1 MPRPWRDAH
10 TERAR
15 LLRQSGTDAERRL
28 WSVLRNQR
36 LGGVKFRRQYAI
48 GNYIADFVCIEQRLV
63 VELDG
68 SQHAD
73 AVDYDTALSAW
84 FAASGYRVLR
94 LWNNEVLRNIENATE
109 AIWAVLQDASGST
122 R

>member
-1 MPRPWRDAH
+1 MPPPWRDAH
-10 TERAR
+10 TDRAR

-73 AVDYDTALSAW
+73 AVDYDTARSAW

>member
-10 TERAR
+10 TDRAR

-28 WSVLRNQR
+28 WGILRNRR
-36 LGGVKFRRQYAI
+36 LGGVKFRRQYAF
-48 GNYIADFVCIEQRLV
+48 GNYIADFVCIERHLI

-73 AVDYDTALSAW
+73 AVDYDTARSVW
-84 FAASGYRVLR
+84 FAANSYRVLR
-94 LWNNEVLRNIENATE
+94 LWNNEVLGNIEHAKD
-109 AIWAVLQDASGST
+109 AIWAVLQDASGSAG
-122 R
+122 